1 MFAKNQSY
9 MYKISSLF
17 LGILLGILAI
27 SCQQEE
33 KPNFKLDATIVGLG
47 DNMVYLQQRRDGE
60 WVKVDST
67 NFVADK
73 GVFEG
78 NIDLPESF
86 YLTIKDGKGYIP
98 LFIEQGDITL
108 TSNID
113 NMRDFSVE
121 GSKTQDEY
129 SSFMDAL
136 STFDEQAS
144 LLGQRYQQAKADGNE
159 EELVN
164 IENEY
169 DSIMEQ
175 KTQSMLDYA
184 MSNNETVVSPFI
196 IMSNSYLFELDALDK
211 VTSNFSDKIADS
223 YYVKYLKD
231 RVNTLKNVAV
241 GQKFTDFTLDDPDG
255 NPIALSS
262 VLNNNY
268 VLVDFW
274 ASWCGPCRA
283 ENPNVVEA
291 YNKYHDKGF
300 DVFGVSFDKDHDKW
314 VEAIEKDGLTWTHVS
329 DLKYWSSAAGKLY
342 GVQSIP
348 HNILINPEG
357 IIVEKNLRGEDLQNK
372 LEEIYSEK

>member
-17 LGILLGILAI
+17 LGILLGIIAI

-33 KPNFKLDATIVGLG
+33 KPNFKLDTTIVGLG

-60 WVKVDST
+60 WVKIDST

-78 NIDLPESF
+78 TIDLPESF

-98 LFIEQGDITL
+98 LFIEQGEITL
-108 TSNID
+108 TSSID

-175 KTQSMLDYA
+175 KTQSMLNYA
-184 MSNNETVVSPFI
+184 MSNNESVVSPFI

-211 VTSNFSDKIADS
+211 VVSNFSDKIANS
-223 YYVKYLKD
+223 YYVIYLTD
-231 RVNTLKNVAV
+231 RVNTLKKVAV
-241 GQKFTDFTLDDPDG
+241 GQKFVDFTLNDPDG

-291 YNKYHDKGF
+291 YNKYHEKGF

-314 VEAIEKDGLTWTHVS
+314 VEAIEKDNLTWKHVS

-348 HNILINPEG
+348 HNLLLNPEG

-372 LEEIYSEK
+372 LEEIYSE

>member
-1 MFAKNQSY
+1 MFAKNRTY

-33 KPNFKLDATIVGLG
+33 KPIFKLDVTIIGLG
-47 DNMVYLQQRRDGE
+47 DNTVYLQQRRDGD
-60 WVKVDST
+60 WVKVDSV

-98 LFIEQGDITL
+98 LFLEQGEITL

-144 LLGQRYQQAKADGNE
+144 MLNQRYQQAKADGNDV
-159 EELVN
+159 ELVN

-184 MSNNETVVSPFI
+184 MSNNESVVSPFI

-211 VTSNFSDKIADS
+211 VTSNFSNKITES

-231 RVNTLKNVAV
+231 RVSTLKNVAV
-241 GQKFTDFTLDDPDG
+241 GQKFTDFTLNDPDG

-372 LEEIYSEK
+372 LKEIYSE

>member
-17 LGILLGILAI
+17 LGILLGIIAI

-33 KPNFKLDATIVGLG
+33 KPNFKLDTTIVGLG

-60 WVKVDST
+60 WVKIDST

-78 NIDLPESF
+78 TIDLPESF

-98 LFIEQGDITL
+98 LFIEQGEITL
-108 TSNID
+108 TSSID

-159 EELVN
+159 DELVN

-175 KTQSMLDYA
+175 KTQSMLNYA
-184 MSNNETVVSPFI
+184 MSNNESVVSPFI

-211 VTSNFSDKIADS
+211 VVSNFSDKIANS
-223 YYVKYLKD
+223 YYVIYLTD
-231 RVNTLKNVAV
+231 RVNTLKKVAV
-241 GQKFTDFTLDDPDG
+241 GQKFVDFTLNDPDG

-314 VEAIEKDGLTWTHVS
+314 VEAIEKDNLTWKHVS

-348 HNILINPEG
+348 HNLLLNPEG

-372 LEEIYSEK
+372 LEEIYSE